1 MQDNF
6 HLLHRTVRHAPPN
19 LHNTIQAL
27 CNLLRDNKAH
37 EQIDGRKSYELTDHM
52 RRGLFLLQTSTT
64 TTQSN
69 EQDDDKE
76 EELEITEEDMEVAEM

>member
-27 CNLLRDNKAH
+27 CDLLRENKAH
-37 EQIDGRKSYELTDHM
+37 EQIDVRKSYSLTDHM
-52 RRGLFLLQTSTT
+52 RRGMLLLQTSTT
-64 TTQSN
+64 TAQSS
-69 EQDDDKE
+69 E
-76 EELEITEEDMEVAEM
+76 EDEEKDEEVEIMEEDMEVADM